1 MQGRFT
7 GIYCAAVTPMRGEQ
21 IDIDALQKHLT
32 TLAAEGCDGVLLM
45 GTTGEGPSL
54 SQAEREA
61 IMKAAVDADTGLK
74 LLAGTGTPSL
84 PETIQATRRAFELG
98 VEGVV
103 VVPPYYFRNAPAEGL
118 RAFYATVIKQAVPEG
133 GALLAYHIPP
143 VSGVAVPRDIL
154 APLVDEFG
162 PRMAGVKDSGGHLD
176 YSIDMASN
184 LPSLDVFV
192 GSERLL
198 LAGLQAGAVGCI
210 TAGANVLAPYCAAVY
225 RAWKDGQ
232 PAEGLQDRLTAARL
246 MIEAVAPAPAT
257 YKGLLALRHGG
268 DGWNVRLPLLDHP
281 AEIID
286 QLAERLQS
294 LDVNALPWL
303 AAVG

>member
-7 GIYCAAVTPMRGEQ
+7 GVYCAAVTPMRGQQ
-21 IDIDALQKHLT
+21 IDTEALQKHLA

-54 SQAEREA
+54 SLAERET
-61 IMKAAVDADTGLK
+61 IMKAAVEANTGLK

-98 VEGVV
+98 AEGVV
-103 VVPPYYFRNAPAEGL
+103 VVPPYYFRNAPIEGL
-118 RAFYATVIKQAVPEG
+118 RAFYAAVIEQAVPETS
-133 GALLAYHIPP
+133 ALLAYHIPP
-143 VSGVAVPRDIL
+143 VSGVAVPREIL
-154 APLVDEFG
+154 MPLVDQFG
-162 PRMAGVKDSGGHLD
+162 PRMAGVKDSGGQIE
-176 YSIDMASN
+176 YSVNMAAN

-225 RAWKDGQ
+225 QAWKDGQ
-232 PAEGLQDRLTAARL
+232 PAEALQERLTAARL
-246 MIEAVAPAPAT
+246 MVEAVAPAPAT

-281 AEIID
+281 TEVID
-286 QLAERLQS
+286 RLAERLQA
-294 LDVNALPWL
+294 LDADALPWL